1 VKTTFDINDILY
13 PVINTEEVRATLDG
27 GRVYRNKKPLD
38 SELQDIVIIPLSNY
52 VGDEIIND
60 ATFMVNCYC
69 KNFDNG
75 TPNITK
81 LRATI
86 DAVAA
91 VIEAYNNTSNYYVF
105 DIMNQILLNDV
116 DQKSMSYANLRISC
130 FIEK

>member
-1 VKTTFDINDILY
+1 MKTTIDINDILY
-13 PVINTEEVRATLDG
+13 PMLNTALVLDTLDD
-27 GRVYRNKKPLD
+27 GRVYRNKKPLN

-69 KNFDNG
+69 KNFNNG
-75 TPNITK
+75 IPDIAK

-86 DAVAA
+86 NEVVD
-91 VIEAYNNTSNYYVF
+91 VIEKYNNNSNYYVF
-105 DIMNQILLNDV
+105 NIMNQILLNDV
-116 DQKSMSYANLRISC
+116 DQISMSYINLRISC

>member
-1 VKTTFDINDILY
+1 MKTTFDINDILF
-13 PVINTEEVRATLDG
+13 PVINVASVQTTID
-27 GRVYRNKKPLD
+27 GRVYRNKKPLN

-69 KNFDNG
+69 KNFNNG

-81 LRATI
+81 LRAII

-91 VIEAYNNTSNYYVF
+91 VIETYNNTSNYYIF
-105 DIMNQILLNDV
+105 DIVSQILLNDI
-116 DQKSMSYANLRISC
+116 DQKSMSYVNLRINC

>member
-1 VKTTFDINDILY
+1 MKTTFDINDILY
-13 PVINTEEVRATLDG
+13 PVINMASVQATID
-27 GRVYRNKKPLD
+27 GRVYRNKKPLN

-60 ATFMVNCYC
+60 ATFMINCYC

-86 DAVAA
+86 NVVAA
-91 VIEAYNNTSNYYVF
+91 LIEAYNNNSNYYVF
-105 DIMNQILLNDV
+105 NIMNQILLNDV
-116 DQKSMSYANLRISC
+116 DQKSMSYVNLRISC

>member
-1 VKTTFDINDILY
+1 MKTTIDINDILF
-13 PVINTEEVRATLDG
+13 PVINVGSVQATID
-27 GRVYRNKKPLD
+27 GRVYRNKKPLN

-69 KNFDNG
+69 KNFNNG

-91 VIEAYNNTSNYYVF
+91 VIEAYNNTSNYYIFEINNNRV
-105 DIMNQILLNDV
+105 L
-116 DQKSMSYANLRISC
+116 KPY
-130 FIEK
+130 KG